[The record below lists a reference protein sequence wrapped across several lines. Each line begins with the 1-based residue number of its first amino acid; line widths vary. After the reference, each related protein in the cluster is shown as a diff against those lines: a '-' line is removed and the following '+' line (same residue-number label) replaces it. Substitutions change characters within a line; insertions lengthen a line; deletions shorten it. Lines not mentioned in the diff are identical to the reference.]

1 MVQPMI
7 SSFCP
12 DLLTAGRQFRPMM
25 PPGTRFSAHLTGV
38 EVHKVTVEGVHHHQ
52 RVESL
57 KIYGKISKGKFIHNG
72 LSSV

>member
-1 MVQPMI
+1 
-7 SSFCP
+7 
-12 DLLTAGRQFRPMM
+12 MM

-38 EVHKVTVEGVHHHQ
+38 EVHKVTVEGVHDHQ